1 MSTKNHKINIEKSSG
16 NVFADIGVSAP
27 EEALAKAKLAAR
39 ISDIIK
45 RRRWTQTKAAAFLGI
60 DQPKVSA
67 ISHGRLSGFSTD
79 RLLKYLTTLGS
90 DIEIIIRDKP
100 QAKKPGR
107 IRVTAPARQGGPCMP
122 AK

>member
-1 MSTKNHKINIEKSSG
+1 MSTKARKISIEESSG
-16 NVFADIGVSAP
+16 NVFADIGVTAP

-39 ISDIIK
+39 ISEIIK
-45 RRRWTQTKAAAFLGI
+45 RRRWTQTQAAAFLKI

-79 RLLKYLTTLGS
+79 RLLKFLTVLGS

-100 QAKKPGR
+100 RAKKPGR
-107 IRVTAPARQGGPCMP
+107 IRVTTAGNPCNT
-122 AK
+122 AV